1 MAAATRALAGGF
13 APSKL
18 AAPLPRPLPESS
30 SSDHLACR
38 QPCRVSVLS
47 RSRSAAPS
55 KLVCTRSQWKAQA
68 ESRRQAASVRSES
81 GIADEREQGDSGLAS
96 VSVPSGTMMVPV
108 MKKGYGAYGGGATLE
123 KSKLSLSQSQTKTSP
138 QVDLGGN
145 GGDIGKKN
153 FHGGGDGG
161 DDGGDDDD
169 YMGGEDDGDDG
180 DDDSFIRK
188 AVLAELFDRET
199 IQAVLQEWYKTMRDV
214 PVGMRQALELGL
226 ISSAQVVRV
235 MSMNARPTMARTVSR
250 LVPQDASR
258 AIIGRMMADPAF
270 MQKVIIEQFITIGSG
285 MYWEYKKRGHRLR
298 EEWDLA
304 AVNVLALAAC
314 NAAIV
319 FTVSP
324 SRSYGTTA
332 RSDWQN
338 ALQKLPNNMFDKSYP
353 LREFNTQSR
362 VFSLALKGAELS
374 LVGSA
379 IGAAGGAIS
388 NLVAAFKKKRNP
400 KFQPSMAVPSIGTS
414 AMGYGAYLG
423 LSGNIRYQ
431 LVYGADRAMHQHV
444 NSLPFGILCSTVL
457 RLLSNQLGEPS
468 RLTWLGLDAPS
479 AIPAAEASTPSTSPS
494 SPAFTLPSFSLPS
507 LPLPFLNN
515 GDRASEPATRRV
527 KRKTKRKV
535 TMVQ

>member
-18 AAPLPRPLPESS
+18 ATPLPRSLPESS
-30 SSDHLACR
+30 SPDHLACR

-47 RSRSAAPS
+47 RSRSAAPA
-55 KLVCTRSQWKAQA
+55 KLVCTRSRWKAQA

-123 KSKLSLSQSQTKTSP
+123 KSKLNLSQSQTKTSP
-138 QVDLGGN
+138 Q
-145 GGDIGKKN
+145 
-153 FHGGGDGG
+153 
-161 DDGGDDDD
+161 
-169 YMGGEDDGDDG
+169 
-180 DDDSFIRK
+180 
-188 AVLAELFDRET
+188 LFDRET

-270 MQKVIIEQFITIGSG
+270 MQKVLIEQFITIGSG
-285 MYWEYKKRGHRLR
+285 MYWEYKKRGRRLR

-304 AVNVLALAAC
+304 AVNVLTLAAC

-388 NLVAAFKKKRNP
+388 NLVAAIKKKRNP

-423 LSGNIRYQ
+423 LSGNIR
-431 LVYGADRAMHQHV
+431 
-444 NSLPFGILCSTVL
+444 
-457 RLLSNQLGEPS
+457 LLSNQIGEPS

-479 AIPAAEASTPSTSPS
+479 AIPASEDSTPSTSPA

-515 GDRASEPATRRV
+515 GDRASEPANRRV